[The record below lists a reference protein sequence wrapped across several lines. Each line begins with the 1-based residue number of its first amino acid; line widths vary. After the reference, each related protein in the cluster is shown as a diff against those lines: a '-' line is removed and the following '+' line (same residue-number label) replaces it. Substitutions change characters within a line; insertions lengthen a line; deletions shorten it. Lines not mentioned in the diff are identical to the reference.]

1 MLTLSAARVLG
12 RSAAA
17 VVAQALAAAPIETC
31 LVAAR
36 FEQVGLDRAKLGGQ
50 FWGVSG
56 GRGGLCFDGANLV
69 PLGGDEHAMRLFAA
83 ALGRRARRCASVI
96 GPAAM
101 VLPLWERLERS
112 WGQARD
118 VRPDQPLLALP
129 GAARCPVDPGV
140 HPVGPAELDRYFP
153 AAVAMF
159 TEEVGVDPRWPDH
172 GVGYRARLDGMLRSG
187 RAFARFDQ
195 HGRVVVKA
203 EIGSLS
209 ERVGLIQGVWVAP
222 EWRGQGLA
230 APAVA
235 AVAQRI
241 AQLGR
246 IPSLYVNHH
255 NHRARACYQRVGFQQ
270 VGTFASVLF

>member
-12 RSAAA
+12 RGAAPL
-17 VVAQALAAAPIETC
+17 VARALAAAPFETC

-69 PLGGDEHAMRLFAA
+69 PLTGDDHAMRLFAQA
-83 ALGRRARRCASVI
+83 AGRRARRCASVI
-96 GPAAM
+96 GPAAL
-101 VLPLWERLERS
+101 VLPLWERLQPA
-112 WGQARD
+112 WGRARD
-118 VRPDQPLLALP
+118 VRPDQPLLALTGP
-129 GAARCPVDPGV
+129 SRSPLDPGV
-140 HPVGPAELDRYFP
+140 RAVSPAELERYFP

-172 GVGYRARLDGMLRSG
+172 GISYRARLDGLLRSR
-187 RAFARFDQ
+187 RAFARFDE

-203 EIGSLS
+203 EIGALS
-209 ERVGLIQGVWVAP
+209 SQVGLIQGVWVAP
-222 EWRGQGLA
+222 EWRGRGLA

-235 AVAQRI
+235 AVARQI
-241 AQLGR
+241 TQLGR
-246 IPSLYVNHH
+246 TPSLYVNHH
-255 NHRARACYQRVGFQQ
+255 NHRARAAYERVGFRQ